1 MKRFIPISDPIQ
13 LSIEEKID
21 SKGRSYFW
29 LHKTYDS
36 SNRLRKS
43 FVDNC
48 VKEGYYI
55 PFDDNFF
62 EQAANIKNRASCIKF
77 YFEPGSEIF
86 DLIQKRRGT
95 KDSTEEVIYIEK
107 VLYSETD
114 LQEIYQK
121 IKDRLEKIV
130 EKLSKGL
137 KK

>member
-13 LSIEEKID
+13 LSVEEKID
-21 SKGRSYFW
+21 SKNRSYFW

-48 VKEGYYI
+48 VEEGYYI
-55 PFDDNFF
+55 PFDDKFF
-62 EQAANIKNRASCIKF
+62 EQATNIKNRASCIKF
-77 YFEPGSEIF
+77 YFEPGCEIF

-114 LQEIYQK
+114 LQEIYLK
-121 IKDRLEKIV
+121 IKNRLEKIV
-130 EKLSKGL
+130 EELSRGL
-137 KK
+137 TK